1 MGEVFIP
8 SYIRLYE
15 EGTLKERVEKLKEL
29 LRECKVCPHH
39 CGVNRLE
46 NQKGFCKTSYP
57 VRVASAFLHRGE
69 EKPIRG
75 YRGSGTIFFSYCNM
89 RCVYCQNYDIS
100 QLGEGVDITPKGL
113 AQIMLTLQKEGAH
126 NINLVTPSHA
136 VPQIVEA
143 IYYAVQKGL
152 NIPIVYNTSS
162 YDDLEVLKLLDGI
175 VDIYLPDLK
184 YLSEEK
190 ARKYSKVKNY
200 PKVAKNAIKE
210 MYRQVGN
217 LKLDDK
223 GVAYRGVLVRHLVLP
238 NNLSDSFEVIDFLS
252 TVDPHLA
259 VNVMGQYFPFYK
271 AKDYPEL
278 ARPILPFEVEAVKNY
293 ARKKGLWLIEE

>member
-1 MGEVFIP
+1 MGKGFIP

-29 LRECKVCPHH
+29 LRECGVCPHH

-46 NQKGFCKTSYP
+46 NQRGFCKTPYT

-100 QLGEGVDITPKGL
+100 QLGEGVDITPKEL
-113 AQIMLTLQKEGAH
+113 AQIMLTLQGEGAH
-126 NINLVTPSHA
+126 NINLVTPSHV

-143 IYYAVQKGL
+143 IYYATQRGL
-152 NIPIVYNTSS
+152 SIPIVYNTSS

-184 YLSEEK
+184 YLSEEN
-190 ARKYSKVKNY
+190 ARRYSKVKNY
-200 PKVAKNAIKE
+200 PKIATEAIKE

-217 LKLDDK
+217 LKLDND

-238 NNLSDSFEVIDFLS
+238 NDVSNSFKVVDFLS
-252 TVDPHLA
+252 TIDPHLA
-259 VNVMGQYFPFYK
+259 VNIMGQYYPFFK
-271 AKDYPEL
+271 AYEYPEI
-278 ARPILPFEVEAVKNY
+278 ARPVLPYEVEAVKNY
-293 ARKKGLWLIEE
+293 ARKKGLWLIED

>member
-1 MGEVFIP
+1 MGEVFTP

-15 EGTLKERVEKLKEL
+15 KGELKIRIEKLGEL

-46 NQKGFCKTSYP
+46 NQKGFCKTSFN

-75 YRGSGTIFFSYCNM
+75 FRGSGTIFFSYCNM
-89 RCVYCQNYDIS
+89 KCVYCQNYDIS
-100 QLGEGVDITPKGL
+100 QLGEGVDITPREL

-126 NINLVTPSHA
+126 NINLVTSSHV

-162 YDDLEVLKLLDGI
+162 YDDLEVLKLLEGI

-184 YLSEEK
+184 YLSEDK
-190 ARKYSKVKNY
+190 ARKYSKVRNY
-200 PKVAKNAIKE
+200 PTVAKEAIKE

-217 LKLDDK
+217 LKLDFH
-223 GVAYRGVLVRHLVLP
+223 GVAYRGILVRHLVLP
-238 NNLSDSFEVIDFLS
+238 NNISDSFEIMDFLS
-252 TVDPHLA
+252 TIDPHLA
-259 VNVMGQYFPFYK
+259 VNVMGQYWPYYK
-271 AKDYPEL
+271 AKEYPEL
-278 ARPILPFEVEAVKNY
+278 ARLVFPFEVEEVKNY
-293 ARKKGLWLIEE
+293 ARKKGLWLIED